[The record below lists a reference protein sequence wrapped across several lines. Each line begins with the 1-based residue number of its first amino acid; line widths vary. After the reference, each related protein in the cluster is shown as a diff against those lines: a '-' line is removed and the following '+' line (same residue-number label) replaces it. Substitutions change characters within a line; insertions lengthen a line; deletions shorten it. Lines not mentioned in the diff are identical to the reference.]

1 MSCGC
6 LSGTDETNQTLTV
19 TIKINSHMYNQFNS
33 RRKFLKDTGLL
44 TGALVTLPSI
54 ASCLSPGQDRLGV
67 ALVGL
72 GNYSTSMLGPALKE
86 TANCYLSGV
95 VTGTPDK
102 ATKWAQE
109 YNLKQ
114 QNIYSYDNYDE
125 IADDPDIDIIYVVL
139 PNSMH
144 AEYSI
149 RALEGGKHV
158 ICEKPMAMNADEA
171 RQMIEAARKANRKL
185 AIGYRMHYDPYFIE
199 AKRLGQEEVFGP
211 VNYMECALGYSSTP
225 RAGSWK
231 TKKSMGGGP
240 LYNLGVYPIQSARH
254 TKGSEPVYVTAQATT
269 KRKELYPEVD
279 EIFTWQLE
287 FADGTLC
294 NSYSGD
300 AGWLDRLFA
309 ACKDGFIQ
317 LNPATAY
324 SGQAG
329 QSTNGAMD
337 YPQVFQQK
345 LQIEDFARCVMENEE
360 SIVNGEDGLKDMLI
374 IDAIHQSLETGERAD
389 VGVV

>member
-1 MSCGC
+1 M
-6 LSGTDETNQTLTV
+6 
-19 TIKINSHMYNQFNS
+19 HYQFSS
-33 RRKFLKDTGLL
+33 RRKFLKDTGLI
-44 TGALVTLPSI
+44 TGALLTMPSI
-54 ASCLSPGQDRLGV
+54 ASCLSPVQDRLGV

-102 ATKWAQE
+102 ATKWAKE
-109 YNLKQ
+109 YNLNQ
-114 QNIYSYDNYDE
+114 QNIYNYNNYDE
-125 IADDPDIDIIYVVL
+125 IVDNPDINIIYVVL

-144 AEYSI
+144 AEYTI
-149 RALEGGKHV
+149 RALEAGKHV
-158 ICEKPMAMNADEA
+158 ICEKPMAMNAEEA
-171 RQMIEAARKANRKL
+171 RQMIAAAKKANRKL

-225 RAGSWK
+225 QAGSWK
-231 TKKSMGGGP
+231 TKKAMGGGP

-254 TKGSEPVYVTAQATT
+254 TKGAEPVYVTAQTTT

-300 AGWLDRLFA
+300 AGWLDQLFA
-309 ACKDGFIQ
+309 ACTEGFIE

-324 SGQAG
+324 KGQVG
-329 QSTNGAMD
+329 KSTDGDMN

-345 LQIEDFARCVMENEE
+345 LQIEDFARCVMEDKE
-360 SIVNGEDGLKDMLI
+360 SMVKGEDGLKDMLI
-374 IDAIHQSLETGERAD
+374 IDAIHESVETGGRVK

>member
-1 MSCGC
+1 MIKSL
-6 LSGTDETNQTLTV
+6 LSD
-19 TIKINSHMYNQFNS
+19 
-33 RRKFLKDTGLL
+33 RRKFIKKSGLIA
-44 TGALVTLPSI
+44 GAIMAAPSI
-54 ASCLSPGQDRLGV
+54 ASCINSSQQKLGV

-72 GNYSTSMLGPALKE
+72 GNYSTQMLGPALKE
-86 TANCYLSGV
+86 TGNCYLSGI

-102 ATKWAQE
+102 ATKWAAEHQ
-109 YNLKQ
+109 LKQ
-114 QNIYSYDNYDE
+114 QNIYNYDNYDD
-125 IADDPDIDIIYVVL
+125 IKNNPDIDIIYVVL

-144 AEYSI
+144 AEFSI
-149 RALEGGKHV
+149 RALEAGKHV
-158 ICEKPMAMNADEA
+158 ICEKPMALTAEEGKE
-171 RQMIEAARKANRKL
+171 MIAVARKMKRKL

-225 RAGSWK
+225 NLNSWQV
-231 TKKSMGGGP
+231 KKSMGGGP

-254 TKGSEPVYVTAQATT
+254 TKGSEPVYVTAQATI
-269 KRKELYPEVD
+269 KRKHLYPEVD
-279 EIFTWQLE
+279 EIVTWQLE

-300 AGWLDRLFA
+300 AGWLDQLRA
-309 ACKDGFIQ
+309 VCTDGFIE

-324 SGQAG
+324 NGQVG
-329 QSTNGAMD
+329 KSTNGPME

-360 SIVNGEDGLKDMLI
+360 SMVSGIDGLKDMFI
-374 IDAIHQSLETGERAD
+374 IDAIYESIRTGQKAPVEKI
-389 VGVV
+389 

>member
-1 MSCGC
+1 
-6 LSGTDETNQTLTV
+6 
-19 TIKINSHMYNQFNS
+19 MYHIYSS
-33 RRKFLKDTGLL
+33 RRQFLKQAGLVG
-44 TGALVTLPSI
+44 GALVTMPSI
-54 ASCLSPGQDRLGV
+54 ASCLNPDQNKLGV

-72 GNYSTSMLGPALKE
+72 GNYSTRMLGPALKE
-86 TANCYLSGV
+86 TSNCYLSGV
-95 VTGTPDK
+95 VTGTPEK
-102 ATKWAQE
+102 AVKWAQE

-114 QNIYSYDNYDE
+114 QNIYDYHSYDDIVNN
-125 IADDPDIDIIYVVL
+125 PDIDIIYVVL

-149 RALEGGKHV
+149 RALEAGKHV
-158 ICEKPMAMNADEA
+158 ICEKPMAMNAEES
-171 RQMIEAARKANRKL
+171 RQMIAAAEKANRKL

-199 AKRLGQEEVFGP
+199 AKRLGQEEEFGP
-211 VNYMECALGYSSTP
+211 INYMECALGYSSTP
-225 RAGSWK
+225 QAGSWK
-231 TKKSMGGGP
+231 TKKAMGGGA

-254 TKGSEPVYVTAQATT
+254 TKGAEPVYVTAQATT
-269 KRKELYPEVD
+269 KRKEHYPEVE

-309 ACKDGFIQ
+309 ACTEGFIE

-324 SGQAG
+324 TGQQG
-329 QSTNGAMD
+329 KSTNGTMD
-337 YPQVFQQK
+337 YEQVFQQK
-345 LQIEDFARCVMENEE
+345 LQIDDFARCVMHDEE

-374 IDAIHQSLETGERAD
+374 IDAIHEAIASGQRAR
-389 VGVV
+389 VKA